1 MASFSSVEQLPL
13 TVYWCPLGHHGGA
26 RQSVSNRTQSTV
38 IQIKSPTVLL
48 GAFIPVSNN
57 LHGNVLTPEVHTKT
71 IVEKKFKY
79 SKLLTQ
85 IKVCYR
91 PVVVQFSLQFFIF
104 AVYINSFRVEVNG
117 VVEIFLSVFL
127 VTFILV
133 NLCYCYNKPNENN
146 VSSSVFF
153 FPGFLKCKTAATI
166 TFFKT
171 RWRHLLPPKWY
182 HVI

>member
-1 MASFSSVEQLPL
+1 MSTWTSRRCTAKRFEQDSIHRHSNQKSNGL
-13 TVYWCPLGHHGGA
+13 A
-26 RQSVSNRTQSTV
+26 RR
-38 IQIKSPTVLL
+38 LH
-48 GAFIPVSNN
+48 PVSNN